1 MVITLERHEIVAV
14 INAAIARYASAA
26 NNRQMRGIQTM
37 NPWERILLDID
48 GAGAE
53 MAVAKHLGIYW
64 GSDFGHNGVDIKP
77 NIDVKFTKHLT
88 GRLLVFTD
96 ADPDR
101 KYVLV
106 TGGMPTYNVIGWML
120 GHDAKKEEY
129 LDTPDRRRPPVYAV
143 PQERLNRFHEQ

>member
-1 MVITLERHEIVAV
+1 MVITLEPYEIVAA
-14 INAAIARYASAA
+14 INTAVVRYASTAK
-26 NNRQMRGIQTM
+26 NRQMRGIQTM
-37 NPWERILLDID
+37 NTWQRILLDAEA
-48 GAGAE
+48 AGAE
-53 MAVAKHLGIYW
+53 MAVAKYLGIYW
-64 GSDFGHNGVDIKP
+64 GADFGHNGVDIAP

-106 TGGMPTYNVIGWML
+106 TGEMPTYNIIGWML
-120 GHDAKKEEY
+120 GHDAKKDEF

-143 PQERLNRFHEQ
+143 PQERLNKFHGR